1 MLIARGQFTL
11 YETTDA
17 YAARV
22 DPPVWQVVCDAAG
35 TPQPGELGAGGRA
48 TFTVAASRGDRALQ
62 MVRSSQPATEG
73 RCHWR
78 ALSAAGCTVGATG
91 DTQFYLTAISADQAA
106 VALIFDFEGR
116 EQQTRTLQVTKQ
128 RPGADGEDGEPA
140 QYVYFFSGYKVAPGV
155 EISLTGGANLAAKH
169 RGFNCVTLDRQTLE
183 VRESRWFDTY
193 SDRTGANV
201 VENMKAWLDALD
213 GTVFLCIASYDYV
226 NWSPTTGDDLEAAL
240 REFGL
245 QRLPHKLK
253 GYWPFNFMG
262 YRGLEPGYAAMAQTP
277 ETTTV
282 TELQRTLELVV
293 YTAGGAIATQRVPSG
308 ILSVENLYA
317 ASQSATAA
325 PTSGWSPT
333 PPQMTATKRYL
344 WNYEVIHYTD
354 DTTSETAKRV
364 IGVYGDTGKPGVGI
378 EGITEYYLA
387 SASATGV
394 TTATAG
400 WSTTPQ
406 QTTPE
411 KPYLWNYEVVRYTD
425 GTLYTSTPAVIGTR
439 GESGAV
445 ARNLAGLVTDLDQ
458 MRTAEWEGR
467 WYAGGGNG
475 IAHRPDGVNAFGLDV
490 SRTAQGW
497 WSQILTP
504 GDALTN
510 TQWMRAYGNGVW
522 TAWVEKG
529 KDGTNGTP
537 GQPGEDGRTPY
548 VHFAYANSADG
559 SVGFST
565 TDSAGKLYIGQYVD
579 YTQADSTNPGMYS
592 WTRIKGDQGPGALQM
607 VIEGQTILPATGGTT
622 TLKARLWQDGAEVDP
637 AGTLFQYDWEI
648 YVDGAL
654 YATKSGKQTTWMP
667 GPTTWQTGEIRC
679 TAREKSGSRIASASV
694 TLSLRPADGKPGA
707 DGESAQYVYLRGTAH
722 SSHHFDG
729 VTTSTAPAL
738 VRTTGG
744 VDLSISSRGLTCLTF
759 DRHTLKV
766 VKRQTFDTLNS
777 TNGVEQGTQMVQF
790 LDGVDDSVLL
800 AVVSW
805 DAYYLDNAHHGDQI
819 AERLAQFG
827 APPIDRSVV
836 KYRCPFAF
844 LGQRGLPQ
852 GYAYMAHSYDS
863 IDRPDESHDV
873 EFSVYVANG
882 AMAYAPAGRKGAMPR
897 LRGEWQSGTTYQ
909 NQQDYTDIVLYD
921 GSYYRCI
928 APSGAVTSATN
939 PKADKENW
947 QPFNEFDN
955 LATGVLLAGK
965 GLIQVLGA
973 GKAFIGQTETGTGW
987 EMTQGQIRHTGTGLA
1002 LTADGKLQVPNPGA
1016 LTITGGTTL
1025 EAAGRNLLKNSK
1037 YQKTTTEYLVQDCP
1051 TYEDLVV
1058 GERYTLVARMTL
1070 SGAAAKLGIWDRG
1083 GMSKNSPDVTP
1094 DADGVAVAYFTF
1106 AHSRG
1111 GLDGIRLYQLNSSS
1125 NSSSGS
1131 EVTLHWAVLYKG
1143 WALPRR
1149 EWYPAPEEDASAQLT
1164 AYKTEVTSELKVM
1177 NDQIASKVAQTTFDA
1192 LGNRVSSAES
1202 TLQQHATQIASKV
1215 SQTTY
1220 EQFQT
1225 QTAADIAALG
1235 QGSAQNLIPQSRRPS
1250 FSGNT
1255 LGFTK
1260 SYVDDQNLPPGCY
1273 TRWSVT
1279 KAGDGGYI
1287 YARTDNPAGNTR
1299 LYPSRTYSWSLHIRS
1314 SRALSFRVGH
1324 ENGGVKSV
1332 SLEAGVWTR
1341 LTHTFTTSAT
1351 DQGGAFCIYSRS
1363 PQLQPGDTLDFHSLI
1378 LVEGA
1383 VVPQWVPS
1391 PWETQQGIDD
1401 AQADATDAQ
1410 NKVGAL
1416 TTRVTTAESQITQQA
1431 GLIAQKVSQ
1440 TTFETFR
1447 TQTDSAVTKAQQAA
1461 DAAQADAD
1469 SALTATDK
1477 ARLLAATAAG
1487 NMLSTDPTFKTSTN
1501 GILKYNNSA
1510 VTAVTVTRKALGGA
1524 PNDSGYV
1531 IEVVNNGGTSL
1542 PGRGGFTFSTKS
1554 RANLRTIARFVAKIP
1569 KGYTLDHAANS
1580 TGEGAAGEWLTDNK
1594 GTGDWA
1600 EYAWYYK
1607 CGATGTFSTFNF
1619 FYLSGSPDAV
1629 TWQLAYAAVFDITS
1643 AGVTPA
1649 ERDQLV
1655 SRMTTA
1661 ESTLT
1666 QQANLIAQ
1674 KVAQTTFDTFRTGVD
1689 TFKQQTNQSLSEIR
1703 QTASGIQST
1712 VTSHTTQL
1720 TQLGTKIDKAAP
1732 YAEATLDATALDP
1745 DTWYPV
1751 TVGLQPD
1758 RQYTI
1763 RVLHRLNA
1771 AVVPPWATHRAGYS
1785 VLAAWQSNGSAYGEQ
1800 VVKRTILE
1808 YTQNWANGTVLGRI
1822 GQLTHTS
1829 EEHFYVR
1836 GGGQYRV
1843 EIRDARPSKAIALH
1857 TSDYTSDSSA
1867 PETLPL
1873 LTAAPD
1879 QPVPD
1884 LDKAQQAADEAQADA
1899 DSAQTA
1905 ADAAKSS
1912 AQSALTQLANMSS
1925 DNILSPVEKQ
1935 QTKKEWDAIAGE
1947 YTKNTAAASTA
1958 GVSYTNY
1965 SAAYQ
1970 TLSTYIT
1977 PLLTSLTTDSSIA
1990 GTTFRQKFKAYYD
2003 ARTDLLNAIAKAA
2016 RDKANAAQSAADQ
2029 AQSRADSAYQSAQNA
2044 NTKADGAVTIRDT
2057 RADNQPPSWYLENYG
2072 SKVVREF
2079 KYTEAIGLK
2088 AAFPGVV
2095 TETFCTLETYVQWG
2109 DSSGGY
2115 PRQTAYSQGRLFTR
2129 YGTSATAWSAW
2140 RDSTTTLEVETQI
2153 DQARDRLW
2161 LGVTSNLLNLFR
2173 DGSFERDVNTVSNTD
2188 AGASAVSFPAWRDIY
2203 EPYDATTSGKYRD
2216 VMPQSARVMA
2226 IRNWA
2231 SGAARVI
2238 LGQHVPVEPG
2248 KTYTIIL
2255 WRHDGGSRTAQDGV
2269 RWLNVRTPEESP
2281 TWTSV
2286 ELADQQTAWAYGWH
2300 REYFVVGPAPASA
2313 QSLQVFLG
2321 TASSTAAAW
2330 TLVDGL
2336 MVVEGD
2342 LRAAGLVPETFVDD
2356 LRSDFSNALYET
2368 GINIATGEITVQ
2380 ADRFRIKNQ
2389 NGGAGELLFD
2399 TSTGLLRTELID
2411 AEALTVRNLSAG
2423 RGTIDFLAAPEPG
2436 TGGMG
2441 VYIGRGAF
2449 EEALS
2454 STADYSKA
2462 KGASL
2467 TKTFSHASGAT
2478 GAVNGA
2484 MTDHTLYTVT
2494 AGAAKAATVRIA
2506 GSVRVDLAA
2515 TGRLDSAS
2523 FGRGVVNQLAK
2534 GSVSAA
2540 LVLVVDGT
2548 TQKFI
2553 ANSLRCAAPTWDSEY
2568 VGGVYVLS
2576 NPQNS
2581 ASASFT
2587 VAVDETVS
2595 IPAGSQ
2601 AKVVLR
2607 YSYRLDRKSSSFTAN
2622 ARITASQASN
2632 SLNATVQTRLAALCA
2647 DGLMLQTSTA
2657 NYLRLIPGTYSDASR
2672 GFRLESDSPLQL
2684 AAPTAMNRLSHKTI
2698 TTAMTGVGG
2707 NSSDIAFWAGYA
2719 LFIFDRPAG
2728 ERFLLPD
2735 VNISP
2740 RVNHLRLYTR
2750 NSAKVTTQGTDVMG
2764 GTASGNAEFTTR
2776 VDQIYTLDY
2785 IESLKRWVIQLG

>member
-1 MLIARGQFTL
+1 
-11 YETTDA
+11 
-17 YAARV
+17 
-22 DPPVWQVVCDAAG
+22 
-35 TPQPGELGAGGRA
+35 
-48 TFTVAASRGDRALQ
+48 
-62 MVRSSQPATEG
+62 
-73 RCHWR
+73 
-78 ALSAAGCTVGATG
+78 
-91 DTQFYLTAISADQAA
+91 
-106 VALIFDFEGR
+106 
-116 EQQTRTLQVTKQ
+116 
-128 RPGADGEDGEPA
+128 
-140 QYVYFFSGYKVAPGV
+140 
-155 EISLTGGANLAAKH
+155 
-169 RGFNCVTLDRQTLE
+169 
-183 VRESRWFDTY
+183 
-193 SDRTGANV
+193 
-201 VENMKAWLDALD
+201 
-213 GTVFLCIASYDYV
+213 
-226 NWSPTTGDDLEAAL
+226 
-240 REFGL
+240 
-245 QRLPHKLK
+245 
-253 GYWPFNFMG
+253 
-262 YRGLEPGYAAMAQTP
+262 
-277 ETTTV
+277 
-282 TELQRTLELVV
+282 
-293 YTAGGAIATQRVPSG
+293 
-308 ILSVENLYA
+308 
-317 ASQSATAA
+317 
-325 PTSGWSPT
+325 
-333 PPQMTATKRYL
+333 
-344 WNYEVIHYTD
+344 
-354 DTTSETAKRV
+354 
-364 IGVYGDTGKPGVGI
+364 
-378 EGITEYYLA
+378 
-387 SASATGV
+387 
-394 TTATAG
+394 
-400 WSTTPQ
+400 
-406 QTTPE
+406 
-411 KPYLWNYEVVRYTD
+411 
-425 GTLYTSTPAVIGTR
+425 
-439 GESGAV
+439 
-445 ARNLAGLVTDLDQ
+445 
-458 MRTAEWEGR
+458 
-467 WYAGGGNG
+467 
-475 IAHRPDGVNAFGLDV
+475 
-490 SRTAQGW
+490 
-497 WSQILTP
+497 
-504 GDALTN
+504 
-510 TQWMRAYGNGVW
+510 
-522 TAWVEKG
+522 
-529 KDGTNGTP
+529 
-537 GQPGEDGRTPY
+537 
-548 VHFAYANSADG
+548 
-559 SVGFST
+559 
-565 TDSAGKLYIGQYVD
+565 
-579 YTQADSTNPGMYS
+579 
-592 WTRIKGDQGPGALQM
+592 
-607 VIEGQTILPATGGTT
+607 
-622 TLKARLWQDGAEVDP
+622 
-637 AGTLFQYDWEI
+637 
-648 YVDGAL
+648 
-654 YATKSGKQTTWMP
+654 MP
-667 GPTTWQTGEIRC
+667 
-679 TAREKSGSRIASASV
+679 RIASASV
-694 TLSLRPADGKPGA
+694 TVSLRPKDGADGKPGA
-707 DGESAQYVYLRGTAH
+707 DGASAQYVYLRGTAH

-729 VTTSTAPAL
+729 VTTSTVPAL

-759 DRHTLKV
+759 DRHTLQLV
-766 VKRQTFDTLNS
+766 SRQTFDTLHS
-777 TNGVEQGTQMVQF
+777 TDGAARGEQMVQF
-790 LDGVDDSVLL
+790 LDGVDDTVLL

-819 AERLAQFG
+819 AERLARFG
-827 APPIDRSVV
+827 APPIDRNVV

-863 IDRPDESHDV
+863 LARPDESHDV
-873 EFSVYVANG
+873 EFAVYVADG

-897 LRGEWQSGTTYQ
+897 LRGEWKSGTTYQ
-909 NQQDYTDIVLYD
+909 NQQDYVDVVLYD
-921 GSYYRCI
+921 GAYYQCI
-928 APSGAVTSATN
+928 APAGAVTSTQN
-939 PKADKENW
+939 PKADTANW
-947 QPFNEFDN
+947 QPFNEYDN

-965 GLIQVLGA
+965 GLIRVLGA

-1002 LTADGKLQVPNPGA
+1002 LTADGKLSVPNPGA
-1016 LTITGGTTL
+1016 LTIQGGQTI

-1083 GMSKNSPDVTP
+1083 GMSSSSPDVTP

-1111 GLDGIRLYQLNSSS
+1111 GLDGIHLYQLNSSS
-1125 NSSSGS
+1125 SSSSGS

-1164 AYKTEVTSELKVM
+1164 AYKTEVTTELKVM

-1202 TLQQHATQIASKV
+1202 TIKQHATQIASKV

-1225 QTAADIAALG
+1225 ETEQHIEALG
-1235 QGSAQNLIPQSRRPS
+1235 QGSAQNLFPQSRRPS

-1299 LYPSRTYSWSLHIRS
+1299 LYPSRTYSWSLNIRS
-1314 SRALSFRVGH
+1314 SRSLSFRVGH

-1351 DQGGAFCIYSRS
+1351 DQGGAFCIYSQS

-1440 TTFETFR
+1440 STFETFQ
-1447 TQTDSAVTKAQQAA
+1447 TQTDSAVSKAQQAA
-1461 DAAQADAD
+1461 DAANTAAGNAQSAADAAQSKAT

-1487 NMLSTDPTFKTSTN
+1487 KMLSTDPAFKTSAN
-1501 GILKYNNSA
+1501 GIVKYNNSA
-1510 VTAVTVTRKALGGA
+1510 GTAVTVTRKALSGA

-1531 IEVVNNGGTSL
+1531 LEVANNGGTSS
-1542 PGRGGFTFSTKS
+1542 PDRGGFTFNTWS

-1569 KGYTLDHAANS
+1569 VGYTLGHAANS

-1607 CGATGTFSTFNF
+1607 CGATGTFSTFNY
-1619 FYLSGSPDAV
+1619 FYLSGSPAAV

-1661 ESTLT
+1661 ESKIT
-1666 QQANLIAQ
+1666 QQANLIAS
-1674 KVAQTTFDTFRTGVD
+1674 KVAQTTFDTFRTGYD
-1689 TFKQQTNQSLSEIR
+1689 TFKQQTESGLSEIR

-1712 VTSHTTQL
+1712 FTSHTTQL
-1720 TQLGTKIDKAAP
+1720 TQLKGDLAEAAP
-1732 YAEATLDATALDP
+1732 FTEVTLDASDLDP

-1751 TVGLQPD
+1751 TVGLLPD

-1808 YTQNWANGTVLGRI
+1808 YTQSFANGTVLGRI

-1884 LDKAQQAADEAQADA
+1884 LDKAQQAADAAQADA

-1947 YTKNTAAASTA
+1947 YPKNTSAASTA
-1958 GVSYTNY
+1958 AVSYTAY

-1970 TLSTYIT
+1970 KLSTYIT
-1977 PLLTSLTTDSSIA
+1977 PLLTSLTTDSTIA
-1990 GTTFRQKFKAYYD
+1990 GTTFRSNFKAYYD

-2248 KTYTIIL
+2248 KTYTVIL

-2356 LRSDFSNALYET
+2356 LRSDFSDALYET

-2411 AEALTVRNLSAG
+2411 AEGLTVRNLAAG
-2423 RGTIDFLAAPEPG
+2423 RGTIDFLTAPEPG

-2449 EEALS
+2449 DEAMS
-2454 STADYSKA
+2454 STSDFTKS

-2467 TKTFSHASGAT
+2467 SKTFSHSSGQT
-2478 GAVNGA
+2478 GPVNGA
-2484 MTDHTLYTVT
+2484 VSEHALYTVT
-2494 AGAAKAATVRIA
+2494 AGSSKAATVRIS
-2506 GSVRVDLAA
+2506 GQVRVDLSA
-2515 TGRLDSAS
+2515 TGRLDTAS
-2523 FGRGVVNQLAK
+2523 FGQGVISKLAE
-2534 GSVSAA
+2534 GTVTASVA
-2540 LVLVVDGT
+2540 LTVGGQ

-2553 ANSLRCAAPTWDSEY
+2553 ATGLRCGGPTWDSEY
-2568 VGGVYVLS
+2568 VGGSTVLS
-2576 NPQNS
+2576 NPQS
-2581 ASASFT
+2581 TASRSWT
-2587 VAVDETVS
+2587 VAVNETVYV
-2595 IPAGSQ
+2595 PAGQQ
-2601 AKVVLR
+2601 AKVVVR
-2607 YSYRLDRKSSSFTAN
+2607 YSYTLDRKSSSFTAN
-2622 ARITASQASN
+2622 AKITASQSYNTLTAS
-2632 SLNATVQTRLAALCA
+2632 VQTRQAALCA
-2647 DGLMLQTSTA
+2647 DGLMFQTSTA
-2657 NYLRLIPGTYSDASR
+2657 NYLRIIPGTGNSSTN
-2672 GFRLESDSPLQL
+2672 GFRLQSATPLQFD
-2684 AAPTAMNRLSHKTI
+2684 APVALNRLQHKVI
-2698 TTAMTGVGG
+2698 
-2707 NSSDIAFWAGYA
+2707 SSMAQAESSNAAFWANVS
-2719 LFIFDRPAG
+2719 LFVFNG
-2728 ERFLLPD
+2728 TGRFILPD
-2735 VNISP
+2735 VNLSP
-2740 RVNHLRLYTR
+2740 LFNHFRLYTK
-2750 NSAKVTTQGTDVMG
+2750 NAVKITTNGTGEMG
-2764 GTASGNAEFTTR
+2764 GLATGLYEYTSTADF
-2776 VDQIYTLDY
+2776 V
-2785 IESLKRWVIQLG
+2785 